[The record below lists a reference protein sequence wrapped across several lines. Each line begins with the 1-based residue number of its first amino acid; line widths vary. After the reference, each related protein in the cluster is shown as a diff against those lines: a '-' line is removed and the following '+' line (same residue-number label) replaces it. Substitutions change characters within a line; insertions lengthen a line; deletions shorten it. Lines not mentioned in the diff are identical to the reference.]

1 MIMTTIDT
9 TDSLRAE
16 MLAAFLAIEAHD
28 AHVECRRRYLM
39 EIASMNVPSKAQA
52 ANVDQRRRSV
62 VARRRVDDPSVSM
75 AQFYAD
81 KAAFPNARDLG
92 KVKADVN
99 MVLLIGGLARMRR
112 TEAQGEAAAR
122 YRSLYEAAALGMA
135 KAIDY
140 SQARVD
146 TSGVSASAVTDHGI
160 DARRKYAEAMNCI
173 GMVGARVIEL
183 VVIGDMSIQ
192 DAARRMGQGKGGA
205 ARERTK
211 AMLFR
216 ALDLLIPHFNIHDIR
231 GEGAKVAG
239 WQDGSR
245 QTFTRDGV
253 SRVIATRRI
262 R

>member
-1 MIMTTIDT
+1 MIIAALS
-9 TDSLRAE
+9 TDNSLRAE

-28 AHVECRRRYLM
+28 AHVECRRRHLM
-39 EIASMNVPSKAQA
+39 EIASMNVPAKRLP
-52 ANVDQRRRSV
+52 ANVDQRRQSV
-62 VARRRVDDPSVSM
+62 VAKRRVDDPSVTM

-99 MVLLIGGLARMRR
+99 MVLLIGGLARLRR

-122 YRSLYEAAALGMA
+122 YRSLHEAAALGMA

-173 GMVGARVIEL
+173 GMVGARIIEL
-183 VVIGDMSIQ
+183 VVVGDMSIQ
-192 DAARRMGQGKGGA
+192 DAARRMGQGSGGA

-216 ALDLLIPHFNIHDIR
+216 ALDLLIPHFKINEVR
-231 GEGAKVAG
+231 GVGAKVKG

-245 QTFTRDGV
+245 QTFTHDGK
-253 SRVIATRRI
+253 SRVISARRA